1 MAQLGGIIALQ
12 APVSDG
18 QGTFFFGGVDGVKWR
33 KPVTPGD
40 VLVMEVKSYKHLYI
54 GRTLQ
59 ACMQQ
64 AADLRI
70 SNRAVLII
78 NA

>member
-1 MAQLGGIIALQ
+1 LHQIEAMAQLGGIIALQ

-40 VLVMEVKSYKHLYI
+40 VLVMEVNCNKLLHSV
-54 GRTLQ
+54 RTLR
-59 ACMQQ
+59 ACLQQ
-64 AADLRI
+64 
-70 SNRAVLII
+70 LIC
-78 NA
+78 A